1 MSVRTGHAAVASSRA
16 PHVCL
21 SVCVCLCK
29 SLCLYRVM
37 SSSISEFYRGRSV
50 LVTGASGFIGKQLVE
65 KLLRSCPDIDKIYLL
80 LRGTRFHNPPE
91 RLQYILSSPV
101 CSSCASSSSSS
112 SSSSRRLDVRIHA

>member
-1 MSVRTGHAAVASSRA
+1 MS
-16 PHVCL
+16 L
-21 SVCVCLCK
+21 SLFLHHICVCLC
-29 SLCLYRVM
+29 RVM

-65 KLLRSCPDIDKIYLL
+65 KLLRSCPDIDKIYVL

-101 CSSCASSSSSS
+101 CTC
-112 SSSSRRLDVRIHA
+112 SSRTLYLVIVSLYYSSLIVVVS